1 MHAFRGVP
9 LPVCLC
15 VLAQVAVGSSSSTV
29 TLYDVASGRL
39 LAVQRLM
46 AGPGTVECMAAWLP
60 QQVLAAASLAPGG
73 PLPPDGGGVLA
84 GGAWSDAQLQQ
95 LGVEA
100 EVASGQLWWHWCV
113 LAACMHAICV
123 LGMQCLCGMHAFW
136 ACLGVTHACSRHHNM
151 LRRPRQLSL
160 SPTAWLCFAAGRACW
175 CAGYGPK
182 ALLAVV
188 SGSGWLCVFG
198 AEHASGQPWS
208 LIHSSGGLVA
218 SGVQAQLAFSPDGTT
233 LAVSSPVAQLLGTGA
248 VALASLGAQPGA
260 VSLYGVSRSGVGLS
274 ALLPPLLLQQQGQQ
288 QQLPE
293 LRLWHQWS
301 LSSTP
306 VGLFVLP
313 SSGLELLQGKQLQ
326 PAQVRLFCRR
336 AGVVKHACVQRQAS
350 DVAHQKATFV
360 VLGGGTASVQPQTDS
375 AATATAAVCTL
386 HVCHA
391 GAAPVCGA
399 RGRPSSGS

>member
-1 MHAFRGVP
+1 
-9 LPVCLC
+9 
-15 VLAQVAVGSSSSTV
+15 
-29 TLYDVASGRL
+29 
-39 LAVQRLM
+39 
-46 AGPGTVECMAAWLP
+46 
-60 QQVLAAASLAPGG
+60 
-73 PLPPDGGGVLA
+73 
-84 GGAWSDAQLQQ
+84 
-95 LGVEA
+95 
-100 EVASGQLWWHWCV
+100 
-113 LAACMHAICV
+113 
-123 LGMQCLCGMHAFW
+123 
-136 ACLGVTHACSRHHNM
+136 M

-160 SPTAWLCFAAGRACW
+160 SLTAWLCFAAGRACW

-188 SGSGWLCVFG
+188 CSSGWLCVFG

-218 SGVQAQLAFSPDGTT
+218 SGTQAQLAFSPDGTT
-233 LAVSSPVAQLLGTGA
+233 LAVSSPVAQMLGTDA
-248 VALASLGAQPGA
+248 IALASLGAQPGA

-313 SSGLELLQGKQLQ
+313 SSGLGLLQGKQLQ
-326 PAQVRLFCRR
+326 PAQVRPFCRP

-350 DVAHQKATFV
+350 DVAYQAAAFV
-360 VLGGGTASVQPQTDS
+360 VRGGGTASEQPQTLCCYCCGLSLVPCRYCTCMWCQGS
-375 AATATAAVCTL
+375 ALLRFSRHSTDPQYLYTARHSAYSSQLPCL
-386 HVCHA
+386 KLDCLS
-391 GAAPVCGA
+391 
-399 RGRPSSGS
+399 PSL